1 MREYL
6 AAALDAVH
14 VDELTRHVPIR
25 SVRRAVRQGRLVRVL
40 PGFYAA
46 ADDQPRPLTLATVTR
61 STGGA
66 VSHQSALA
74 AWDLIPDPAT
84 APIHLTIPAE
94 RRIAPRV
101 GVVIHRTRSMPRT
114 VCRGGV
120 AVVVLE
126 RSLIDSWTSLPEHS
140 RRGPVIEAVRRRL
153 TTAPRVQA
161 ALAARSGC
169 RAAAEL
175 RGLLGLLE
183 RGCHS
188 ELEIWGV
195 QQVLAIP
202 GVPAAQHQ
210 IPVGQGLRR
219 AYLDA
224 GWEEVLLGVEFDGA
238 ASHSSAAQRESDLRR
253 DAWLASLGWLILRF
267 SYRRLMT
274 DTERVRQEI
283 RSAYEVRRNQLRRA
297 G

>member
-1 MREYL
+1 M
-6 AAALDAVH
+6 
-14 VDELTRHVPIR
+14 
-25 SVRRAVRQGRLVRVL
+25 RVL
-40 PGFYAA
+40 PGFYAVA
-46 ADDQPRPLTLATVTR
+46 NQRRPLTLATVTA

-74 AWDLIPDPAT
+74 TWDLLPDQAAT
-84 APIHLTIPAE
+84 PIHVTIPAV

-114 VCRGGV
+114 VCRDGV

-126 RSLIDSWTSLPEHS
+126 RSLVDAWTSLPEHD
-140 RRGPVIEAVRRRL
+140 RRAPVIEAVRRRL

-161 ALAARSGC
+161 ALAARAGC
-169 RAAAEL
+169 RAAGEL
-175 RGLLGLLE
+175 TDLLGLLE
-183 RGCHS
+183 LGCHS

-195 QQVLAIP
+195 QHVLDIP
-202 GVPAAQHQ
+202 GMPTARHQ
-210 IPVGQGLRR
+210 LLVRHGGRR

-238 ASHSSAAQRESDLRR
+238 GSHSSAAQREGDLRR

-267 SYRRLMT
+267 SYRRLTT
-274 DTERVRQEI
+274 DTHRVRLEI
-283 RSAYEVRRNQLRRA
+283 RSAYEVRSNQLLRA